1 MALPSCGQRT
11 IDRCCGT
18 LHPYSQTGNTTQFA
32 GRELMTISETTTP
45 SGSTPLLYTQQR
57 YFFVA
62 LDPIHVGA
70 GGYRLGRVDMTIVRE
85 PGTNLPK
92 IPGTSLSG
100 AARSYAAMRYGK
112 RDAAGQHNEL
122 KKDLKEQLKKGVKVK
137 CPILYT
143 FGTATDSN
151 GSSEAVPEGSTQA
164 GTVSIGDARILF
176 FPVSSRVGP
185 IWVSTQEIV
194 EEAWKAGSVTLPS
207 HNGQKIKPDDNT
219 IVTSLPEQNTSLNLG
234 WLL

>member
-1 MALPSCGQRT
+1 M
-11 IDRCCGT
+11 
-18 LHPYSQTGNTTQFA
+18 
-32 GRELMTISETTTP
+32 TTTETRP
-45 SGSTPLLYTQQR
+45 ASARSLYTQQR
-57 YFFVA
+57 LLFMT
-62 LDPIHVGA
+62 LDPVHVGA

-143 FGTATDSN
+143 FGTATDSI
-151 GSSEAVPEGSTQA
+151 GSSGAVPEGSTQA

-185 IWVSTQEIV
+185 IWVYTQEIV
-194 EEAWKAGSVTLPS
+194 EEAWKAGSVTLPRQ
-207 HNGQKIKPDDNT
+207 NGQEIIPDDNT
-219 IVTSLPEQNTSLNLG
+219 IVTSLPEQNTS
-234 WLL
+234 

>member
-1 MALPSCGQRT
+1 M
-11 IDRCCGT
+11 
-18 LHPYSQTGNTTQFA
+18 
-32 GRELMTISETTTP
+32 TTTSP
-45 SGSTPLLYTQQR
+45 DVTDKYPFTPECF
-57 YFFVA
+57 YFMT
-62 LDPIHVGA
+62 LDPVHVGA
-70 GGYRLGRVDMTIVRE
+70 GGYRLGRVDMTIVCE
-85 PGTNLPK
+85 PGTQLPK

-122 KKDLKEQLKKGVKVK
+122 KKDLKEQLKKGEKVK

-151 GSSEAVPEGSTQA
+151 GSSGAIPEGSTQA

>member
-1 MALPSCGQRT
+1 MT
-11 IDRCCGT
+11 T
-18 LHPYSQTGNTTQFA
+18 LETQ
-32 GRELMTISETTTP
+32 TP
-45 SGSTPLLYTQQR
+45 SGSQALLYTQQR

-70 GGYRLGRVDMTIVRE
+70 GGYRLGRVDMTIVCE
-85 PGTNLPK
+85 PGTQLPK

-151 GSSEAVPEGSTQA
+151 GSSGAIPEGSTQA

-234 WLL
+234 WLLFDSKPGLQLQLPPGQIASRREWRAIANRLALVST